1 MKFFISFLC
10 LLGFINF
17 SYSLKASSDS
27 VAEIIRDKLLNEMET
42 KLDRMK
48 KIQIL
53 KDKFKDVNPNMEM
66 GNYTQ
71 YVLTKPFVEL
81 GIKKNLRDVRALV
94 SQIEEKLLPYLTQDF
109 DKSKRPKRSS
119 NVAAQ
124 PGLDKAA
131 SEAFCRTWDKE
142 KFKRC
147 KSIDFPDRRK
157 IIAIPYSRL

>member
-17 SYSLKASSDS
+17 SYSLKASPDS
-27 VAEIIRDKLLNEMET
+27 VGETKRDELLNEMET
-42 KLDRMK
+42 KLERMK

-66 GNYTQ
+66 GNYKQ
-71 YVLTKPFVEL
+71 YVLMKPFVEL
-81 GIKKNLRDVRALV
+81 GIKKNLRDVKALV

-109 DKSKRPKRSS
+109 DKSKRSKRSP

-124 PGLDKAA
+124 AG
-131 SEAFCRTWDKE
+131 WDN
-142 KFKRC
+142 
-147 KSIDFPDRRK
+147 DDGD
-157 IIAIPYSRL
+157 IIYLTTKK

>member
-17 SYSLKASSDS
+17 SYSLKTSPDS
-27 VAEIIRDKLLNEMET
+27 VAEIIRDELLNEMET

-66 GNYTQ
+66 GNYKQ
-71 YVLTKPFVEL
+71 YVLMKPFVEL

-109 DKSKRPKRSS
+109 DKSKRSKKSS

-124 PGLDKAA
+124 SGWQDGAGDLGYPVNK
-131 SEAFCRTWDKE
+131 K
-142 KFKRC
+142 
-147 KSIDFPDRRK
+147 
-157 IIAIPYSRL
+157 